1 MSNKNFVPR
10 SNGSGSMGEQLR
22 ALLPT
27 KGNRQQQHG
36 KGGRDE
42 HQKPMPAPK
51 GKDGV
56 DHINIYEDGDT
67 ELGRCLAHSTMLKFS
82 HKRFGPFTNV
92 EAFWHYIRSVQR
104 DDRIRKMSGKALKNF
119 ADKMTQRRVVNF
131 VGIILDAN
139 WQKVNQYPVLKEAIK
154 QTDLPFECYSCYK
167 RQDGVKIRPNF
178 SYWLIPG
185 FEEIRK
191 ALKEGRQPD
200 FTPFL
205 DNPDVDLFDD
215 VIKKE
220 DADIV
225 PASSIASGSVGAP
238 AQLTKTENKELAA
251 LLRAATEPEIS
262 PEPEP
267 DAPIE
272 AEPVVSATVAPISDW
287 TVITP
292 AESAPV
298 EDTAVVN
305 EAQMPAAV
313 ALEPVVAVEPESAA
327 QVEQVAPAQSYDDVQ
342 TLLAQPVNN
351 NI

>member
-1 MSNKNFVPR
+1 M
-10 SNGSGSMGEQLR
+10 
-22 ALLPT
+22 
-27 KGNRQQQHG
+27 
-36 KGGRDE
+36 
-42 HQKPMPAPK
+42 
-51 GKDGV
+51 
-56 DHINIYEDGDT
+56 
-67 ELGRCLAHSTMLKFS
+67 
-82 HKRFGPFTNV
+82 
-92 EAFWHYIRSVQR
+92 
-104 DDRIRKMSGKALKNF
+104 
-119 ADKMTQRRVVNF
+119 
-131 VGIILDAN
+131 
-139 WQKVNQYPVLKEAIK
+139 
-154 QTDLPFECYSCYK
+154 
-167 RQDGVKIRPNF
+167 
-178 SYWLIPG
+178 
-185 FEEIRK
+185 
-191 ALKEGRQPD
+191 
-200 FTPFL
+200 
-205 DNPDVDLFDD
+205 
-215 VIKKE
+215 IKKE

-305 EAQMPAAV
+305 EAQMPAAA